1 MATESVFRSVK
12 RVCCAGLDSVTLRR
26 EVATRLRGAIA
37 FDAYAFSTVDPD
49 TSLLSHLVAS
59 GLPAE
64 LARAY
69 ADRLYP
75 WYSARFVM
83 EAGRRGR
90 LVFPSEEDYPAIAD
104 CQRENGF
111 HEGMHMVLAA
121 NGNLWGKWCL
131 LRASRGQASTP
142 RARALLERLVPH
154 LTRAAQRAA
163 LVDAAGMGP
172 ATGASPGDSSVIV
185 LDAKGRVLLR
195 AGSAAAVLEDLAD
208 VGVRFDDGL
217 PTSVM
222 SVVAS
227 HRRVARRDDDGVPD
241 PTCTRVRG
249 RSGRWYSVQATLAEP
264 DARGESATVVLVR
277 PLGPR
282 EMAPVLTALYGLSPR
297 ERDVLAG
304 VVRGET
310 NKEIARRLAIS
321 PYTVKEHLDRACE
334 KAGAHGRRAL
344 IARVF
349 RDAYLPTLVS

>member
-1 MATESVFRSVK
+1 MQTESVFRSVK

-26 EVATRLRGAIA
+26 EVANRLRGAIA
-37 FDAYAFSTVDPD
+37 FDAYAFSTLDPD

-59 GLPAE
+59 GLPAD

-69 ADRLYP
+69 ALRLYP

-83 EAGRRGR
+83 DAGRRGR

-111 HEGMHMVLAA
+111 YEGTHMVLAA
-121 NGNLWGKWCL
+121 NGMLWGKWCL
-131 LRASRGQASTP
+131 LRASRGQASTS
-142 RARALLERLVPH
+142 RNHALLGRLVPH

-163 LVDAAGMGP
+163 LVDAAGMGS
-172 ATGASPGDSSVIV
+172 ASNVTPRDASVIV
-185 LDAKGRVLLR
+185 LDAAGRVLLR
-195 AGSAAAVLEDLAD
+195 SGSAAALLEDLAD

-227 HRRVARRDDDGVPD
+227 HRRVARRADDGVLE
-241 PTCTRVRG
+241 PTSTRVRG

-264 DARGESATVVLVR
+264 DASGESATVVIAR

-334 KAGAHGRRAL
+334 KAGARGRRAL
-344 IARVF
+344 VARVF
-349 RDAYLPTLVS
+349 LDAYLPTLAS